1 MMSRIAL
8 FFVRLYGFLPWWVV
22 RLDAQALAFLLTYF
36 LGYRRTVIRQNLKLV
51 GAKGVSEFG
60 IYKNLCTLALESFKL
75 YSASIVSVESRV
87 YYENLEVLHELFAK
101 GKNVVMVGGHMA
113 NWEMFSLSLPQN
125 VEFKTYAVYKKLNNQ
140 TFDKAIRK
148 SRSRAGME
156 IVEIND
162 LRSIVRDDS
171 DKPKL
176 ISLVFDQRPLKPK
189 TALWTEFLGVET
201 PVYSGIEKIA
211 SLLNASV
218 VYAVIRREKG
228 GRYMMNLRLVDEDVL
243 QNGVVIDKCLGILE
257 EEIVKA
263 PESWL
268 WTHRRWKHKRPENIK
283 LHERKNSKFEGWR

>member
-22 RLDAQALAFLLTYF
+22 RIDAHALAFLLTYV
-36 LGYRRTVIRQNLKLV
+36 LGYRRTVIRHNLKLV

-60 IYKNLCTLALESFKL
+60 IYNNLCTLSFESLKL
-75 YSASIVSVESRV
+75 HSASIKSVESRV
-87 YYENLEVLHELFAK
+87 SYENLDVLHELFAK
-101 GKNVVMVGGHMA
+101 GKNVVIVGGHMA

-125 VEFKTYAVYKKLNNQ
+125 VEFKTYAVYKKLNNK

-156 IVEIND
+156 IVEMND

-171 DKPKL
+171 DMPKL

-201 PVYSGIEKIA
+201 PVYRGMEKIA
-211 SLLNASV
+211 SMLDASV
-218 VYAVIRREKG
+218 VYAAIRREKG
-228 GRYMMNLRLVDEDVL
+228 GRYVMNLRLVEEDVL
-243 QNGVVIDKCLGILE
+243 QNGELIDKCLGILE
-257 EEIVKA
+257 NEIVKA
-263 PESWL
+263 PEAWL
-268 WTHRRWKHKRPENIK
+268 WTHRRWKHIRPENVK
-283 LHERKNSKFEGWR
+283 LHERKISKFEGWR

>member
-22 RLDAQALAFLLTYF
+22 RIDAQALAFLLTYV
-36 LGYRRTVIRQNLKLV
+36 LGYRRKVIRQNLKLV
-51 GAKGVSEFG
+51 GVKGVSEFG
-60 IYKNLCTLALESFKL
+60 IYKNLCTLAFESLKL
-75 YSASIVSVESRV
+75 HSTSIKSVESRV
-87 YYENLEVLHELFAK
+87 AYENLEVLHVLFAK
-101 GKNVVMVGGHMA
+101 GKNVVMLGGHMA

-140 TFDKAIRK
+140 IFDKAIRK

-156 IVEIND
+156 IVEMND

-176 ISLVFDQRPLKPK
+176 ISLVFDQRPLNPK

-201 PVYSGIEKIA
+201 PVYSGMEKIA
-211 SLLNASV
+211 SMLDASV
-218 VYAVIRREKG
+218 VYAAIRREKD
-228 GRYMMNLRLVDEDVL
+228 GRYVMNLKLVEESVE
-243 QNGVVIDKCLGILE
+243 QNGEVIDKCLGILE
-257 EEIVKA
+257 DEIVKA

-268 WTHRRWKHKRPENIK
+268 WTHNRWKHKRPENIK
-283 LHERKNSKFEGWR
+283 LLERKISKFEGWR

>member
-22 RLDAQALAFLLTYF
+22 RLDAQALAFLMTYF

-263 PESWL
+263 PDSWL

>member
-22 RLDAQALAFLLTYF
+22 RLDAQVLAFLLTYF

-75 YSASIVSVESRV
+75 HSASIISVESRV

-189 TALWTEFLGVET
+189 TAIWTEFLGVET

-218 VYAVIRREKG
+218 VYAVIRREKD

-283 LHERKNSKFEGWR
+283 LLKRKISKFEGWR